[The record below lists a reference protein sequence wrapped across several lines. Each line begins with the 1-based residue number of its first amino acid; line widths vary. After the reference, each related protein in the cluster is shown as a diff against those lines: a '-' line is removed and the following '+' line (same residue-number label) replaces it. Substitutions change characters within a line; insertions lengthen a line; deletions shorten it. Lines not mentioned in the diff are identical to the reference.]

1 MATGNQLLVLLL
13 SPTGLLLLVCAIG
26 VAAIS
31 VYDGRKGKLATSRWS
46 NGKERNLARQLSDQ
60 QRSGNQRNA
69 VSLYAGK
76 PTLATP
82 SPLYLPD
89 AQRGIAVCGG
99 PGSGKT
105 FSIIDPAIRSA
116 IDQEFPTIVYDFKY
130 PSQTARLAGYAA
142 KAGYEVRVFAPGFE
156 ESSVCNPLDFL
167 EDQTDAETAR
177 QMAVVLNKNFKL
189 SSQNTEDA
197 FFSVAGDQ
205 LIEAVLMLAKST
217 PYPDVMMCQAILSLE
232 GLTKRLQKADLDYWV
247 RASFGQLLS
256 VADSEKTV
264 ASIVATAN
272 NVFTRFMKKNILAA
286 FCGKTTLPLNL
297 DGKQLLIL
305 GMDREKRDVVGPLLA
320 TVLHMI
326 VTRNV
331 VNRNRKKPI
340 VLAIDELPTL
350 YLPSLTQWLNENRED
365 GLCTMLGFQ
374 NLVQL
379 EKVYG
384 KELARAI
391 VGGCATKAIFNP
403 QEYDSA
409 KLFSDFLGDEEVRY
423 RQKSRGRSGG
433 QSNASTAD
441 QERTRKLFE
450 ASQFLKLPTGKCILV
465 NPGYSN
471 DEESSVPIEQKIK
484 IPDRDLRAFK
494 KSEDR
499 WKTVQ
504 KELTAASG
512 KGTLEASNLAERYS
526 MAESLFPLPQNRE
539 KASEQEQTEK
549 PSEESKKPSEEPK
562 NNPSE
567 SFFDKSPHANVK
579 RPLND
584 PRNASNN

>member
-1 MATGNQLLVLLL
+1 MPEIFNQLRVILL
-13 SPTGLLLLVCAIG
+13 SSNGLLLLTCAIG
-26 VAAIS
+26 LAAMS
-31 VYDGRKGKLATSRWS
+31 LADNRKGKLATSRWS
-46 NGKERNLARQLSDQ
+46 NGNEKSIARRKAQQQMKEK
-60 QRSGNQRNA
+60 QRNA
-69 VSLYAGK
+69 VALYIGK
-76 PTLATP
+76 PTLIQP
-82 SPLYLPD
+82 SNLYIPD
-89 AQRGIAVCGG
+89 VQRGIAVCGG

-105 FSIIDPAIRSA
+105 FSMIDPAIRSA
-116 IDQEFPTIVYDFKY
+116 IDQGFPTIVYDFKY
-130 PSQTARLAGYAA
+130 PTQTARLAGYAA
-142 KAGYEVRVFAPGFE
+142 KAGYEVRIFAPGFD

-167 EDQTDAETAR
+167 RDETDAETAR
-177 QMAVVLNKNFKL
+177 QISVVLNKNFKL

-217 PYPDVMMCQAILSLE
+217 SYKDVMMCQSILSMD
-232 GLTKRLQKADLDYWV
+232 GLTQRLQNADLNYWI

-264 ASIVATAN
+264 ASIIATAN
-272 NVFTRFMKKNILAA
+272 NVFTRFMKKNILGA
-286 FCGKTTLPLNL
+286 FCGQTTLPIDM

-305 GMDREKRDVVGPLLA
+305 GMDRERRDVVGPLLA

-331 VNRNRKKPI
+331 VKKRKTPLI
-340 VLAIDELPTL
+340 LAIDELPTL

-365 GLCTMLGFQ
+365 GLCTILGFQ

-433 QSNASTAD
+433 QSSVNTSD

-450 ASQFLKLPTGKCILV
+450 ASQFLKLPAGKCILI

-471 DEESSVPIEQKIK
+471 EKEASVPIEQRVK
-484 IPDRDLRAFK
+484 IPTADLKAFQ
-494 KSEDR
+494 E
-499 WKTVQ
+499 
-504 KELTAASG
+504 
-512 KGTLEASNLAERYS
+512 
-526 MAESLFPLPQNRE
+526 
-539 KASEQEQTEK
+539 SEQEWEKVREQLKRSSGQRPPSTE
-549 PSEESKKPSEEPK
+549 ELKKRY
-562 NNPSE
+562 
-567 SFFDKSPHANVK
+567 V
-579 RPLND
+579 
-584 PRNASNN
+584 ASNSLYPLPADKFDERFMDVL

>member
-1 MATGNQLLVLLL
+1 MPEIFNQLRAILL
-13 SPTGLLLLVCAIG
+13 SSNGLLLLTCVIG
-26 VAAIS
+26 LATMS
-31 VYDGRKGKLATSRWS
+31 LSDNRKGKLATSRWS
-46 NGKERNLARQLSDQ
+46 NGNEKSIARRKAQQQMKEK
-60 QRSGNQRNA
+60 QRNA
-69 VSLYAGK
+69 VALYVGK
-76 PTLATP
+76 PTFLQP
-82 SPLYLPD
+82 SNLYIPD

-105 FSIIDPAIRSA
+105 FSMIDPAIRSA
-116 IDQEFPTIVYDFKY
+116 IDQGFPTIVYDFKY
-130 PSQTARLAGYAA
+130 PTQTARLAGYAA
-142 KAGYEVRVFAPGFE
+142 KAGYEVRVFAPGFD

-167 EDQTDAETAR
+167 RDETDAETAR
-177 QMAVVLNKNFKL
+177 QISVVLNKNFKL

-217 PYPDVMMCQAILSLE
+217 SYKDVMMCQSILSMD
-232 GLTKRLQKADLDYWV
+232 GLTQRLQNADLNYWI

-264 ASIVATAN
+264 ASIIATAN
-272 NVFTRFMKKNILAA
+272 NVFTRFMKKNILGA
-286 FCGKTTLPLNL
+286 FCGQTTLPIDM

-305 GMDREKRDVVGPLLA
+305 GMDRERRDVVGPLLA

-331 VNRNRKKPI
+331 VKKRKTPLI
-340 VLAIDELPTL
+340 LAIDELPTL

-365 GLCTMLGFQ
+365 GLCTILGFQ

-433 QSNASTAD
+433 QSNVNTSD

-450 ASQFLKLPTGKCILV
+450 ASQFLKLPAGKCILI

-471 DEESSVPIEQKIK
+471 EKEASVPIEQRIK
-484 IPDRDLRAFK
+484 IPTADLKAFK
-494 KSEDR
+494 E
-499 WKTVQ
+499 
-504 KELTAASG
+504 
-512 KGTLEASNLAERYS
+512 
-526 MAESLFPLPQNRE
+526 
-539 KASEQEQTEK
+539 SEQEWEKVREQLKRSSGQRPPGTE
-549 PSEESKKPSEEPK
+549 ELKKRY
-562 NNPSE
+562 
-567 SFFDKSPHANVK
+567 V
-579 RPLND
+579 
-584 PRNASNN
+584 ASNSLYPLPVDNFNEDPMSYV

>member
-1 MATGNQLLVLLL
+1 MPEIFNQLRAILL
-13 SPTGLLLLVCAIG
+13 SSNGLLLLTCAIG
-26 VAAIS
+26 LAAIS
-31 VYDGRKGKLATSRWS
+31 FSSNRKGKLATSRWS
-46 NGKERNLARQLSDQ
+46 NGNEKSIARRKAQQQMKEK
-60 QRSGNQRNA
+60 QRNA
-69 VSLYAGK
+69 VALYVGK
-76 PTLATP
+76 PTFVQP
-82 SPLYLPD
+82 SNLYIPD

-105 FSIIDPAIRSA
+105 FSMIDPAIRSA
-116 IDQEFPTIVYDFKY
+116 IDQGFPTIVYDFKY
-130 PSQTARLAGYAA
+130 PTQTARLAGYAA
-142 KAGYEVRVFAPGFE
+142 KAGYEVRIFAPGFD

-167 EDQTDAETAR
+167 RDETDAETAR
-177 QMAVVLNKNFKL
+177 QISVVLNKNFKL

-217 PYPDVMMCQAILSLE
+217 SYKDVMMCQSILSMD
-232 GLTKRLQKADLDYWV
+232 GLTQRLQNADLNYWI

-264 ASIVATAN
+264 ASIIATAN
-272 NVFTRFMKKNILAA
+272 NVFTRFMKKNILGA
-286 FCGKTTLPLNL
+286 FCGQTTLPIDM

-305 GMDREKRDVVGPLLA
+305 GMDRERRDVVGPLLA

-331 VNRNRKKPI
+331 VKKRKTPLI
-340 VLAIDELPTL
+340 LAIDELPTL

-365 GLCTMLGFQ
+365 GLCTILGFQ

-433 QSNASTAD
+433 QSNVNTSD

-450 ASQFLKLPTGKCILV
+450 ASQFLKLPAGKCILI

-471 DEESSVPIEQKIK
+471 EKEASVPIEQRVK
-484 IPDRDLRAFK
+484 IPAADLKAFK
-494 KSEDR
+494 E
-499 WKTVQ
+499 
-504 KELTAASG
+504 
-512 KGTLEASNLAERYS
+512 
-526 MAESLFPLPQNRE
+526 
-539 KASEQEQTEK
+539 SEQEWEKVREQLKISSGQRPPSTE
-549 PSEESKKPSEEPK
+549 ELKKRY
-562 NNPSE
+562 
-567 SFFDKSPHANVK
+567 V
-579 RPLND
+579 
-584 PRNASNN
+584 ASNSLYPLPSNKFDERFMDVL

>member
-1 MATGNQLLVLLL
+1 MPTSVNQILALLL
-13 SPTGLLLLVCAIG
+13 SPSGLLLLVCAIG
-26 VAAIS
+26 LVAIS
-31 VYDGRKGKLATSRWS
+31 FYDNRKGKLATSRWS
-46 NGKERNLARQLSDQ
+46 NGKERTIARQLANQ
-60 QRSGNQRNA
+60 QMNGNQRNA

-76 PTLATP
+76 PTLVKP

-116 IDQEFPTIVYDFKY
+116 IDQGFPTIVYDFKY
-130 PSQTARLAGYAA
+130 PTQTARLAGYAA
-142 KAGYEVRVFAPGFE
+142 KAGYEVRVFAPGFA

-167 EDQTDAETAR
+167 KDQTDAETAR

-189 SSQNTEDA
+189 ASQNTEDA

-205 LIEAVLMLAKST
+205 LIEAVLMLAKGT
-217 PYPDVMMCQAILSLE
+217 QYPDVMMCQAILSME
-232 GLTKRLQKADLDYWV
+232 GLTKRLQNAELNYWV

-272 NVFTRFMKKNILAA
+272 NVFTRFMKKNILGA
-286 FCGKTTLPLNL
+286 FCGQSTLPIDLKEN
-297 DGKQLLIL
+297 QLLIL

-331 VNRNRKKPI
+331 VNANREKPI
-340 VLAIDELPTL
+340 LLAIDELPTL
-350 YLPSLTQWLNENRED
+350 YLPSLTQWLNEN
-365 GLCTMLGFQ
+365 
-374 NLVQL
+374 L

-441 QERTRKLFE
+441 QERTKKLFE

-471 DEESSVPIEQKIK
+471 DEESSVPIEQKIR
-484 IPDRDLRAFK
+484 IPSADLGAFEASK
-494 KSEDR
+494 KKWDTVKEKLIQKSGQVKLKADDLEDR
-499 WKTVQ
+499 
-504 KELTAASG
+504 
-512 KGTLEASNLAERYS
+512 YS
-526 MAESLFPLPQNRE
+526 EAESLYPLPNDE
-539 KASEQEQTEK
+539 EK
-549 PSEESKKPSEEPK
+549 PPSERPAEEPQTSS
-562 NNPSE
+562 SE
-567 SFFDKSPHANVK
+567 AFFNKLTHTDTKSFL
-579 RPLND
+579 RD
-584 PRNASNN
+584 PNNASNN

>member
-1 MATGNQLLVLLL
+1 MNQILALLL
-13 SPTGLLLLVCAIG
+13 SPNGLLLLVCAIG
-26 VAAIS
+26 LAAIS
-31 VYDGRKGKLATSRWS
+31 VFDNRKGKLATSRWS
-46 NGKERNLARQLSDQ
+46 NGRERTIARQLAKKQ
-60 QRSGNQRNA
+60 IEGNQRNC
-69 VSLYAGK
+69 VSLYVGK
-76 PTLATP
+76 PTLVKP

-116 IDQEFPTIVYDFKY
+116 IDQEFPTMVYDFKY
-130 PSQTARLAGYAA
+130 PTQTARLASYAA
-142 KAGYEVRVFAPGFE
+142 KAGYEVRVFAPGFK

-167 EDQTDAETAR
+167 KDETDAETAR

-189 SSQNTEDA
+189 ASQNTEDA

-217 PYPDVMMCQAILSLE
+217 PYPDVMMCQAILSME
-232 GLTKRLQKADLDYWV
+232 GLTKRLQKAELDYWV

-272 NVFTRFMKKNILAA
+272 NVFTRFMKKNILGA
-286 FCGKTTLPLNL
+286 FCGETTLPLNL
-297 DGKQLLIL
+297 QGKQLLIL

-331 VNRNRKKPI
+331 VNQNRKKPI

-433 QSNASTAD
+433 QSSASTAD

-450 ASQFLKLPTGKCILV
+450 ASQFLKLPAGKCILI

-471 DEESSVPIEQKIK
+471 DDESSVPIEQKVK
-484 IPDRDLRAFK
+484 IPAGDLRALG
-494 KSEDR
+494 KSEGR
-499 WKTVQ
+499 WKKVKGELIENSGQ
-504 KELTAASG
+504 KKLDASD
-512 KGTLEASNLAERYS
+512 LEDRYT
-526 MAESLFPLPQNRE
+526 MAEKLYPLPGNVERSPE
-539 KASEQEQTEK
+539 KTQTISSEPFFNKSTLK
-549 PSEESKKPSEEPK
+549 DVKSSLHDPK
-562 NNPSE
+562 NT
-567 SFFDKSPHANVK
+567 
-579 RPLND
+579 
-584 PRNASNN
+584 SNNNA

>member
-1 MATGNQLLVLLL
+1 MPEIFNQLRVILL
-13 SPTGLLLLVCAIG
+13 SSNGLLLLTCAIG
-26 VAAIS
+26 LAAMS
-31 VYDGRKGKLATSRWS
+31 LADNRKGKLATSRWS
-46 NGKERNLARQLSDQ
+46 NGNEKSIARRKAQQQMKEK
-60 QRSGNQRNA
+60 QRNA
-69 VSLYAGK
+69 VALYIGK
-76 PTLATP
+76 PTLIQP
-82 SPLYLPD
+82 SNLYIPD
-89 AQRGIAVCGG
+89 VQRGIAVCGG

-105 FSIIDPAIRSA
+105 FSMIDPAIRSA
-116 IDQEFPTIVYDFKY
+116 IDQGFPTIVYDFKY
-130 PSQTARLAGYAA
+130 PAQTARLAGYAA
-142 KAGYEVRVFAPGFE
+142 KAGYEVRIFAPGFD

-167 EDQTDAETAR
+167 RDETDAETAR
-177 QMAVVLNKNFKL
+177 QISVVLNKNFKL

-217 PYPDVMMCQAILSLE
+217 SYKDVMMCQSILSMD
-232 GLTKRLQKADLDYWV
+232 GLTQRLQNADLNYWI

-264 ASIVATAN
+264 ASIIATAN
-272 NVFTRFMKKNILAA
+272 NVFTRFMKKNILGA
-286 FCGKTTLPLNL
+286 FCGQTTLPIDM

-305 GMDREKRDVVGPLLA
+305 GMDRERRDVVGPLLA

-331 VNRNRKKPI
+331 VKKRKTPLI
-340 VLAIDELPTL
+340 LAIDELPTL

-365 GLCTMLGFQ
+365 GLCTILGFQ

-433 QSNASTAD
+433 QSSVNTSD

-450 ASQFLKLPTGKCILV
+450 ASQFLKLPAGKCILI

-471 DEESSVPIEQKIK
+471 EKEASVPIEQRVK
-484 IPDRDLRAFK
+484 IPTADLKAFQ
-494 KSEDR
+494 E
-499 WKTVQ
+499 
-504 KELTAASG
+504 
-512 KGTLEASNLAERYS
+512 
-526 MAESLFPLPQNRE
+526 
-539 KASEQEQTEK
+539 SEQEWEKVREQLKRSSGQRPPSTE
-549 PSEESKKPSEEPK
+549 ELKKRY
-562 NNPSE
+562 
-567 SFFDKSPHANVK
+567 V
-579 RPLND
+579 
-584 PRNASNN
+584 ASNSLYPLPADKFDERFMDVL

>member
-1 MATGNQLLVLLL
+1 MSTVNQILALLL

-31 VYDGRKGKLATSRWS
+31 INDNRKGKLATSRWS
-46 NGKERNLARQLSDQ
+46 NGKERTIARQLANQ
-60 QRSGNQRNA
+60 QMDGNQRNA
-69 VSLYAGK
+69 VSLYAGR
-76 PTLATP
+76 PTLVTP

-116 IDQEFPTIVYDFKY
+116 IDQGFPTIVYDFKY

-167 EDQTDAETAR
+167 ENQTDAETAR

-217 PYPDVMMCQAILSLE
+217 PYPDVMMCQAILSME
-232 GLTKRLQKADLDYWV
+232 GLTKRLQKAELDYWV

-272 NVFTRFMKKNILAA
+272 NVFTRFMKKNILGA
-286 FCGKTTLPLNL
+286 FCGETTLPLNL
-297 DGKQLLIL
+297 QGKQLLIL

-331 VNRNRKKPI
+331 VNQDRKKPI

-441 QERTRKLFE
+441 QERTKKLFE
-450 ASQFLKLPTGKCILV
+450 ASQFLKLPAGKCILV

-494 KSEDR
+494 KSEER
-499 WKTVQ
+499 WEAVK
-504 KELTAASG
+504 KELTAKSG
-512 KGTLEASNLAERYS
+512 KKELEAKDLKERYS
-526 MAESLFPLPQNRE
+526 KAEELYPLPHDGE
-539 KASEQEQTEK
+539 KATEETQASSSDSSNK
-549 PSEESKKPSEEPK
+549 STRSDPK
-562 NNPSE
+562 N
-567 SFFDKSPHANVK
+567 SFFGSN
-579 RPLND
+579 
-584 PRNASNN
+584 NASNN

>member
-1 MATGNQLLVLLL
+1 MPTTNQLLALLL

-26 VAAIS
+26 LAAIS
-31 VYDGRKGKLATSRWS
+31 VYDNRKGKLATSRWS
-46 NGKERNLARQLSDQ
+46 NGKERTIARQLANKQMD
-60 QRSGNQRNA
+60 GNQRNE
-69 VSLYAGK
+69 VSLYVGK
-76 PTLATP
+76 PTLVKP

-116 IDQEFPTIVYDFKY
+116 IDQDFPVIVYDFKY

-142 KAGYEVRVFAPGFE
+142 KAGYEVRVFAPGFK

-167 EDQTDAETAR
+167 KDATDAETAR

-217 PYPDVMMCQAILSLE
+217 PYPDVMMCQAILSME
-232 GLTKRLQKADLDYWV
+232 GLTKRLQSAELDYWV

-272 NVFTRFMKKNILAA
+272 NVFTRFMKKNILGA
-286 FCGKTTLPLNL
+286 FCGQSTLPINL
-297 DGKQLLIL
+297 KEKQLLIL

-331 VNRNRKKPI
+331 VSQDRTKPI
-340 VLAIDELPTL
+340 LLAIDELPTL

-423 RQKSRGRSGG
+423 RQRSRGRSGG

-441 QERTRKLFE
+441 QERTKKLFE

-471 DEESSVPIEQKIK
+471 DEESSVPMEQKVK
-484 IPDRDLRAFK
+484 IPDGDLRAFK
-494 KSEDR
+494 NSQDKWGKVQKKLIAKSG
-499 WKTVQ
+499 Q
-504 KELTAASG
+504 KEL
-512 KGTLEASNLAERYS
+512 EAKDLKDRYA
-526 MAESLFPLPQNRE
+526 MAEKLYPLPNNSDE
-539 KASEQEQTEK
+539 KSSNVEK
-549 PSEESKKPSEEPK
+549 PSEDSQPSSSSNSNSLFKRSTHADPK
-562 NNPSE
+562 
-567 SFFDKSPHANVK
+567 
-579 RPLND
+579 
-584 PRNASNN
+584 NASNN

>member
-1 MATGNQLLVLLL
+1 MPEIFNQLRAILL
-13 SPTGLLLLVCAIG
+13 SSNGLLLLTCAIG
-26 VAAIS
+26 LAAMS
-31 VYDGRKGKLATSRWS
+31 LADNRKGKLATSRWS
-46 NGKERNLARQLSDQ
+46 NGNEKSIARRKAQQQMKEK
-60 QRSGNQRNA
+60 QRNA
-69 VSLYAGK
+69 VALYVGK
-76 PTLATP
+76 PTFVQP
-82 SPLYLPD
+82 SNLYIPD

-105 FSIIDPAIRSA
+105 FSMIDPAIRSA
-116 IDQEFPTIVYDFKY
+116 IDQGFPTIVYDFKY
-130 PSQTARLAGYAA
+130 PTQTARLAGYAA
-142 KAGYEVRVFAPGFE
+142 KAGYEVRVFAPGFD

-167 EDQTDAETAR
+167 RDETDAETAR
-177 QMAVVLNKNFKL
+177 QISVVLNKNFKL

-217 PYPDVMMCQAILSLE
+217 SYQDVMMCQSILSMD
-232 GLTKRLQKADLDYWV
+232 GLTQRLQNADLNYWI

-264 ASIVATAN
+264 ASIIATAN
-272 NVFTRFMKKNILAA
+272 NVFTRFMKKNILGA
-286 FCGKTTLPLNL
+286 FCGQTTLPIDM

-305 GMDREKRDVVGPLLA
+305 GMDRERRDVVGPLLA

-331 VNRNRKKPI
+331 VKKRNTPLI
-340 VLAIDELPTL
+340 LAIDELPTL

-365 GLCTMLGFQ
+365 GLCTILGFQ

-433 QSNASTAD
+433 QSNVNTSD

-450 ASQFLKLPTGKCILV
+450 ASQFLKLPAGKCILI

-471 DEESSVPIEQKIK
+471 DKESSVPIEQRVK
-484 IPDRDLRAFK
+484 IPAADLKAFK
-494 KSEDR
+494 E
-499 WKTVQ
+499 
-504 KELTAASG
+504 
-512 KGTLEASNLAERYS
+512 
-526 MAESLFPLPQNRE
+526 
-539 KASEQEQTEK
+539 SEQEWEKVREQLKRSSGQRPPSTE
-549 PSEESKKPSEEPK
+549 ELKK
-562 NNPSE
+562 
-567 SFFDKSPHANVK
+567 
-579 RPLND
+579 RYM
-584 PRNASNN
+584 ASNSLYPLPANNFDENFMNAL